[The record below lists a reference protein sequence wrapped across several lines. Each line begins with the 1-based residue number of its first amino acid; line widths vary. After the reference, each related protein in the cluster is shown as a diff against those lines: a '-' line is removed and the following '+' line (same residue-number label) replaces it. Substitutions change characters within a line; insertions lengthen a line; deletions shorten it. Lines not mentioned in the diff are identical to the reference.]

1 LFGLLWHLA
10 ISPNALQFLNLN
22 LSYHFYRM
30 IPFIAT
36 IVVLTIIS
44 SQKISRHIGADK
56 PAALGK
62 PYFDED

>member
-1 LFGLLWHLA
+1 
-10 ISPNALQFLNLN
+10 
-22 LSYHFYRM
+22 M

-44 SQKISRHIGADK
+44 SQKISRHIGAEK

-62 PYFDED
+62 PYFDEE